1 MVKNL
6 FVKYTVSFFLSL
18 VIILVQAGFVQ
29 TTHICGGIPV
39 LSEFS
44 IGESDLHC
52 GGNKT
57 LSKAEVS
64 CEKKNHS
71 VSKKPCC
78 RNLSLS
84 IQLDDKFQKK
94 TFSEIY
100 FISAPVSFVFDF
112 YVEDQDYNISY
123 QTDVG
128 YILTKDIPIWNQ
140 SFLI

>member
-18 VIILVQAGFVQ
+18 LIILVQVGLVH
-29 TTHICGGIPV
+29 TTHICGGVPV

-57 LSKAEVS
+57 LSKTEVT
-64 CEKKNHS
+64 CENKNHS

-78 RNLSLS
+78 RNSSLS

-94 TFSEIY
+94 TVSEIY
-100 FISAPVSFVFDF
+100 FVSVPVSFVFNF
-112 YVEDQDYNISY
+112 YVEVQDYTIPFQN
-123 QTDVG
+123 DLG
-128 YILTKDIPIWNQ
+128 YVLTKDIPIWNQ